1 MSIQDMAYNAAMQ
14 MFTKWMSGDTS
25 SGASQIFR
33 EYEEKMNDPEMLELA
48 DNCTEVENEIENI
61 QMDLDSMKKSVEKEY
76 E

>member
-1 MSIQDMAYNAAMQ
+1 
-14 MFTKWMSGDTS
+14 
-25 SGASQIFR
+25 
-33 EYEEKMNDPEMLELA
+33 MLELA